1 MPRATPER
9 KRDAVPPQPRENR
22 PVHTIRHRSI
32 KASIWRNATSKG
44 PVYNVI
50 VVRGFKDGDQW
61 KDSHS
66 FGYDDLPIVAKLL
79 NDCHSFITTLGET
92 ERRKASAAKD
102 AGPANVP
109 TSDRDRRP
117 ERPA

>member
-1 MPRATPER
+1 M
-9 KRDAVPPQPRENR
+9 RDNH

-32 KASIWRNATSKG
+32 KASIWRNVTPKG

-50 VVRGFKDGDQW
+50 VVRGFKDGETW

-79 NDCHSFITTLGET
+79 NDCHSFITTLNEK
-92 ERRKASAAKD
+92 ERRV
-102 AGPANVP
+102 GPAT
-109 TSDRDRRP
+109 TSALATNAPASGQSRRP
-117 ERPA
+117 EQSA

>member
-1 MPRATPER
+1 MARATSER
-9 KRDAVPPQPRENR
+9 KRDAVPLQSQENR

-32 KASIWRNATSKG
+32 KASIWRNATDKG

-50 VVRGFKDGDQW
+50 VVRGFKDGDEW

-79 NDCHSFITTLGET
+79 NDCHSFITDLRTKET
-92 ERRKASAAKD
+92 AESRK
-102 AGPANVP
+102 GG
-109 TSDRDRRP
+109 T
-117 ERPA
+117 